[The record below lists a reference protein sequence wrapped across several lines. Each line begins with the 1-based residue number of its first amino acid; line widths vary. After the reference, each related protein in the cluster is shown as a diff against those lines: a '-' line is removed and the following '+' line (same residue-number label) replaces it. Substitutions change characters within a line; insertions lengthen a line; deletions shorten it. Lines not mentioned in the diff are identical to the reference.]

1 MGTGRFATTSLASM
15 LEATSREAELRVA
28 AGVRRLRRIIKG
40 RIDRPAQL
48 PLYLYVAIR
57 QLYSTYLA
65 LTHEVTQLGTFDSSI
80 STALARLARAQMVQ
94 RVHRSGGDFAL
105 IGRICQALHPHEEDP
120 RVSEVKEVLLSW
132 TNREAHLFSV
142 LVPLANYADELR
154 REVTQL
160 RSGGADGSG
169 DPTTPASLAA
179 RLKEAGRDMAPARRH
194 LGQATLLLH
203 QLAEEL
209 KPLTTASPS
218 PSPQTSSLRPSS
230 QETTVLGDT
239 QATYSSRTTHI
250 PKEIA
255 S

>member
-1 MGTGRFATTSLASM
+1 M
-15 LEATSREAELRVA
+15 
-28 AGVRRLRRIIKG
+28 
-40 RIDRPAQL
+40 
-48 PLYLYVAIR
+48 
-57 QLYSTYLA
+57 
-65 LTHEVTQLGTFDSSI
+65 
-80 STALARLARAQMVQ
+80 Q

-105 IGRICQALHPHEEDP
+105 IGRICQALLPHEEDP

-160 RSGGADGSG
+160 RCGSADGSG
-169 DPTTPASLAA
+169 DATTPASLAA
-179 RLKEAGRDMAPARRH
+179 RLKEAERDMAPARRH

-209 KPLTTASPS
+209 KPLTTTSH
-218 PSPQTSSLRPSS
+218 QTSSLQPSP
-230 QETTVLGDT
+230 QETAVLGDT
-239 QATYSSRTTHI
+239 RTTYSGRTTHV